1 MIWFHRRWHVAGAT
15 TTVNLEFDIMRLRW
29 VCSQL
34 CLMALLVVTR
44 PGGVDAASV
53 VVRAG
58 DNLQAALDRAQPG
71 DVLMLEAG
79 ATFVGNFVLPVKSG
93 ATYITVRS
101 AATDDVL
108 PGAGT
113 RITPAYASLLPKLQ
127 STNTAPALRAA
138 AGAHHWRLQFLE
150 FPATQ
155 LGYNDILRVGEGSS
169 AQTSLSQVPYEIDI
183 DRVYVH
189 GDPLYGQK
197 RGIALNGRSV
207 TIRNSYISDIKAVGF
222 DTQAIGGWNGPG
234 PFTIENNFLQGAG
247 ENFILGGSDPPIPN
261 LVSENVVVRYNYMSK
276 PMSWRDPVIPA
287 PASVGATAVPGA
299 GALPPGTYPYRVIA
313 RRPVGG
319 GTVGQS
325 APSTNATAAIPTGT
339 SGSVTVTWTPV
350 ANATEYRV
358 YGRGRFWTVNGTT
371 FSDTGAGGSTGA
383 VPTVGD
389 TWQVKNLFEIKNARH
404 VLVEYNIFENNWD
417 NAQPGYA
424 ILFTPRNQ
432 DGACPWCV
440 VEDVTFQFNVVRN
453 SPSGINLSGY
463 DYPNPSAQ
471 TNDIRIRQNLFYGLT
486 QVLGGAGWFM
496 LIGDEPRNIVVDHN
510 TVDFDG
516 TTALYA
522 YGERSGA
529 PRQILGFQF
538 TNNALRH
545 NSFGINAAGYSSGT
559 SAILGYFP
567 NGVVRGNWLQG
578 GTASR
583 YPEGNLF
590 SGAFGSAFV
599 NPAVGDY
606 RPSGTSVLLG
616 AATDGTNIGANIFL
630 LLNETMGVVAGTTLP
645 RPVTPSGLR
654 IAR

>member
-1 MIWFHRRWHVAGAT
+1 MRR
-15 TTVNLEFDIMRLRW
+15 LW

-34 CLMALLVVTR
+34 CLITALGVTSVGR
-44 PGGVDAASV
+44 VEAATV
-53 VVRAG
+53 VVRVG
-58 DNLQAALDRAQPG
+58 DNLQAALDAAQPG
-71 DVLMLEAG
+71 DVLMLQAG
-79 ATFVGNFVLPVKSG
+79 ATFVGNFVLPVKTG

-101 AATDDVL
+101 AAADDVL
-108 PGAGT
+108 PGTGT
-113 RITPAYASLLPKLQ
+113 RITPAYAAFLPKIQ
-127 STNTAPALRAA
+127 STNTAPALCAA

-189 GDPLYGQK
+189 GDPLFGQK

-276 PMSWRDPVIPA
+276 PMSWRDPVIAPPA
-287 PASVGATAVPGA
+287 AVGAGAVPGT
-299 GALPPGTYPYRVIA
+299 GGLPPGTYVYRVIA

-325 APSTNATAAIPTGT
+325 AASTAATADIPTGPN
-339 SGSVTVTWTPV
+339 GSVTVTWTPV

-358 YGRGRFWTVNGTT
+358 YGRGRFWTVSGTT
-371 FSDTGAGGSTGA
+371 FSDTGAGGSTGTA
-383 VPTVGD
+383 PTAGD
-389 TWQVKNLFEIKNARH
+389 TWQVKNLFELKNARH
-404 VLVEYNIFENNWD
+404 VVVEYNIFENNWD

-471 TNDIRIRQNLFYGLT
+471 TNNVRIRQNLFYGLT
-486 QVLGGAGWFM
+486 QALGGAGWFL

-516 TTALYA
+516 TTAVYA
-522 YGERSGA
+522 YGETSGTL
-529 PRQILGFQF
+529 RQITGFQF
-538 TNNALRH
+538 TNNAVRH
-545 NSFGINAAGYSSGT
+545 NDYGINGAGSSSGT
-559 SAILGYFP
+559 STILAYFP
-567 NGVVRGNWLQG
+567 GGLVRGNWLQG
-578 GTASR
+578 GTAAR
-583 YPEGNLF
+583 YPSGNLF
-590 SGAFGSAFV
+590 SGTFAGAFASA
-599 NPAVGDY
+599 ATADY
-606 RPSGTSVLLG
+606 RPSAASVLLG
-616 AATDGTNIGANIFL
+616 AATDGSNIGADISL
-630 LLNETMGVVAGTTLP
+630 VLSETGGVIAGAALT
-645 RPVTPSGLR
+645 RPKTPTGLR

>member
-1 MIWFHRRWHVAGAT
+1 
-15 TTVNLEFDIMRLRW
+15 MRLRLLW
-29 VCSQL
+29 SQL
-34 CLMALLVVTR
+34 SLAVALVVTVAFR
-44 PGGVDAASV
+44 VDAATV
-53 VVRAG
+53 AVRAG
-58 DNLQAALDRAQPG
+58 DNLQAALDAAQPG
-71 DVLMLEAG
+71 DVLMLQAG
-79 ATFVGNFVLPVKSG
+79 ATFVGNFVLPVKTG
-93 ATYITVRS
+93 TTYITVRS
-101 AATDDVL
+101 AAADDAL
-108 PGAGT
+108 PGPAT
-113 RITPAYASLLPKLQ
+113 RITPAYAGLLPKLQ

-261 LVSENVVVRYNYMSK
+261 LVSENVVVRYNYVSK
-276 PMSWRDPVIPA
+276 PMAWRDPVIAPPA
-287 PASVGATAVPGA
+287 AVGATAFPGS
-299 GALPPGTYPYRVIA
+299 GGLPPGTYVYRVIA

-325 APSTNATAAIPTGT
+325 AASMAVSADIPTGT
-339 SGSVTVTWTPV
+339 SGAVTVVWTPV

-358 YGRGRFWTVNGTT
+358 YGRGRFWTVGGTT
-371 FSDTGAGGSTGA
+371 FSDTGAGGSAGTA
-383 VPTVGD
+383 PTAGD
-389 TWQVKNLFEIKNARH
+389 TWQVKNLFELKNARH
-404 VLVEYNIFENNWD
+404 VVVEYNIFENNWD
-417 NAQPGYA
+417 DAQPGYA

-440 VEDVTFQFNVVRN
+440 VEDVTFQFNIVRN
-453 SPSGINLSGY
+453 SPSGVNLSGY
-463 DYPNPSAQ
+463 DYPNASAQ
-471 TNDIRIRQNLFYGLT
+471 TNNVRIRQNLFYGLT
-486 QVLGGAGWFM
+486 QTLGGSGWFM

-522 YGERSGA
+522 YGETSWGA
-529 PRQILGFQF
+529 PRQITGFLF

-545 NSFGINAAGYSSGT
+545 NDYGINGAGSSSGT
-559 SAILGYFP
+559 STILAYFP
-567 NGVVRGNWLQG
+567 GALVRGNWLQG
-578 GTASR
+578 GAAVR
-583 YPEGNLF
+583 YPDGNLF
-590 SGAFGSAFV
+590 SGTFAAAFASSA
-599 NPAVGDY
+599 AGDY
-606 RPSGTSVLLG
+606 RPAAASVLLG
-616 AATDGTNIGANIFL
+616 AATDGSNIGADMPVL
-630 LLNETMGVVAGTTLP
+630 MSETIGVLTGAPLA
-645 RPVTPSGLR
+645 RPKIPSGLR

>member
-1 MIWFHRRWHVAGAT
+1 
-15 TTVNLEFDIMRLRW
+15 MRLRW
-29 VCSQL
+29 VCSLL
-34 CLMALLVVTR
+34 CLMAVLAATR
-44 PGGVDAASV
+44 PGGVDAATV
-53 VVRAG
+53 VIRAG

-79 ATFVGNFVLPVKSG
+79 ATFIGNFVLPVKSG

-101 AATDDVL
+101 AAPDDVL
-108 PGAGT
+108 PGAST
-113 RITPAYASLLPKLQ
+113 RITPAYAPLLPKLQ

-155 LGYNDILRVGEGSS
+155 LGYNDILRVGEGST
-169 AQTSLSQVPYEIDI
+169 AQTSLSQVPYEFDI

-189 GDPLYGQK
+189 GDPLFGQK

-287 PASVGATAVPGA
+287 PAAVGATAVPGA
-299 GALPPGTYPYRVIA
+299 GGLPPGTYLYRVIA

-325 APSTNATAAIPTGT
+325 APTADATAAIPSGT
-339 SGSVTVTWTPV
+339 NGSVTVTWTPV

-371 FSDTGAGGSTGA
+371 FSDTGAGGSTGTA
-383 VPTVGD
+383 PTVGD
-389 TWQVKNLFEIKNARH
+389 TWQVKNLFELKNARH
-404 VLVEYNIFENNWD
+404 VVVEYNIFENNWD

-453 SPSGINLSGY
+453 SPSGVNLSGF

-471 TNDIRIRQNLFYGLT
+471 TNNIRIRQNLFYGLT
-486 QVLGGAGWFM
+486 RALGGSGWFM
-496 LIGDEPRNIVVDHN
+496 LIGDEPRNIIVDHN

-522 YGERSGA
+522 YGQTSGS
-529 PRQILGFQF
+529 PRQITGFQF

-545 NSFGINAAGYSSGT
+545 NDFGINGAGSSSGT
-559 SAILGYFP
+559 STILAYFP
-567 NGVVRGNWLQG
+567 GGIVRGNWLQG
-578 GTASR
+578 GTAAR
-583 YPEGNLF
+583 YPSGNLF
-590 SGAFGSAFV
+590 GGSFPAAFAGSAT
-599 NPAVGDY
+599 GDY
-606 RPSGTSVLLG
+606 RPSPSSVLLG
-616 AATDGTNIGANIFL
+616 AGTEGSNIGADMTVL
-630 LLNETMGVVAGTTLP
+630 LSETIGVIAGTTPP
-645 RPVTPSGLR
+645 RPNTPTGLR